1 MDFRKKWE
9 RAHSFEVIFKCVYPF
24 TLAII
29 CGFGCASIRILR
41 YFDVFSKISTW
52 KTVPKSFFLHVL
64 CILASKNL
72 PNVQF
77 GANFLECKQIPLS
90 IFENFWKIVFP
101 ALFTAFSTLIG
112 RKTKNSI
119 FATFLRVSMGPIQG
133 SPLCDNPNLGI
144 LDGKLHKNAG

>member
-9 RAHSFEVIFKCVYPF
+9 RAQSFEVIFKCVYPF

-41 YFDVFSKISTW
+41 YFDVFSKFSTW

-77 GANFLECKQIPLS
+77 EANFLQCKQIPLS
-90 IFENFWKIVFP
+90 ICENFWKIVFP

-119 FATFLRVSMGPIQG
+119 FCYIFACFDGSHSGIPTLRQPKSGHIG
-133 SPLCDNPNLGI
+133 WKTS
-144 LDGKLHKNAG
+144 